1 MRTCGARLGSWLG
14 SWSAIGPRLDDL
26 PADVPADVP
35 TDARPGIGRSGR
47 PLMVARKPP
56 GERKK
61 RSAEQLARSQRD
73 ISVSEFFEKNTH
85 LLGFDNPL
93 RALMTTVKEGVDNA
107 LDACE
112 EAGVLPDVTIEIT
125 RTVDLAD
132 IDAADPRAFCG
143 FTGDEIPFLDGD
155 AFADGD
161 AGSSPPGDATGVNAS
176 APGDG
181 GGAQVHGQD
190 HGDAADAATG
200 IADTGDEGK
209 RAAAARLGAERRI
222 VGGLFQRGLFDESAS
237 LDDEPDAD
245 RTASASRAGTGSDSA
260 DSAGTGATAAGTKNG
275 AAKKKKRGVA
285 APAESYT
292 VAIQDNGP
300 GIVAAQVAKIFGKLL
315 YGSKFHRLRQSR
327 GQQGIGISAAGMYGQ
342 QTTGRPVRI
351 LTRTGKNR
359 PAHYFEVLLD
369 VKGNKPDVRVQ
380 ETREWDHGQ
389 GTRVVIEMKAKH
401 QRGQHSVDTYLAY
414 TAVANPHVTL
424 RYRDPEG
431 KWTIYHRASQTLPVE
446 PREVKPHPYGVEL
459 GNFLRMLQSSDQKKV
474 GGFLQNEFCRVSRKT
489 GDEIAKIAG
498 VNMTTWL
505 SRVQGDDARRLHAAL
520 SQVKIMNPPTDC
532 ISPIGEDLL
541 IESLARD
548 YPDAFLRAVTRS
560 PAVYRGNPFQ
570 VEVALAYG
578 KGVPA
583 DGPATILRF
592 ANRVP
597 LLYKGNACAIGK
609 VVNEIPWKKSYGVEQ
624 ARGAPPSG
632 PLVLVVHLASVWVP
646 FTSESK
652 DAVAHVPEILKEI
665 KRAVMEC
672 ARALGRHLKAER
684 RHADA
689 LKKRDYIAKYIPKI
703 SEALQGI
710 LEYDDAER
718 DATTAQLVEIL
729 NRSRKL

>member
-1 MRTCGARLGSWLG
+1 MCGAQLVSWL
-14 SWSAIGPRLDDL
+14 AIGPSLRDM
-26 PADVPADVP
+26 P
-35 TDARPGIGRSGR
+35 TDVRPRIARSGR

-132 IDAADPRAFCG
+132 IESADPRAFCG
-143 FTGDEIPFLDGD
+143 FTGDEIPFSDGD
-155 AFADGD
+155 TFGDGET
-161 AGSSPPGDATGVNAS
+161 GSASSGDATGVNAS
-176 APGDG
+176 AQGDG
-181 GGAQVHGQD
+181 GDPDV
-190 HGDAADAATG
+190 HGDAAVAATG
-200 IADTGDEGK
+200 AAGAGDQGT
-209 RAAAARLGAERRI
+209 RAAAARVGAEKRI

-237 LDDEPDAD
+237 LDDEPKPEPDAD
-245 RTASASRAGTGSDSA
+245 GTASASRAGAGSGA
-260 DSAGTGATAAGTKNG
+260 TGATAAGTKNG
-275 AAKKKKRGVA
+275 AAKKKRGVA

-520 SQVKIMNPPTDC
+520 SEVKIMNPPTDC

-672 ARALGRHLKAER
+672 GRALGRHLKAER

>member
-1 MRTCGARLGSWLG
+1 MVSRKA
-14 SWSAIGPRLDDL
+14 
-26 PADVPADVP
+26 
-35 TDARPGIGRSGR
+35 SGD
-47 PLMVARKPP
+47 
-56 GERKK
+56 RKK
-61 RSAEQLARSQRD
+61 RSAEQLAKSQRD

-93 RALMTTVKEGVDNA
+93 KALMTTVKEGVDNA

-112 EAGVLPDVTIEIT
+112 EAGVLPDVTVEIT
-125 RTVDLAD
+125 RSVDLEEIEAR
-132 IDAADPRAFCG
+132 DPRAFCG
-143 FTGDEIPFLDGD
+143 FTGEEIVFGAGDGD
-155 AFADGD
+155 ADGDGCGQSGRGD
-161 AGSSPPGDATGVNAS
+161 AGAAAGEASGAGSSDQLA
-176 APGDG
+176 
-181 GGAQVHGQD
+181 
-190 HGDAADAATG
+190 
-200 IADTGDEGK
+200 E
-209 RAAAARLGAERRI
+209 RAAALRTGTERRAA
-222 VGGLFQRGLFDESAS
+222 GGLFQRGLFDADAS
-237 LDDEPDAD
+237 LSEDEEAANVAAEEAATKGAPG
-245 RTASASRAGTGSDSA
+245 RNGS
-260 DSAGTGATAAGTKNG
+260 
-275 AAKKKKRGVA
+275 AKKKKRGVA
-285 APAESYT
+285 APAESYV
-292 VAIQDNGP
+292 VAIEDNGP

-351 LTRTGKNR
+351 LTRTGKAR
-359 PAHYFEVLLD
+359 PAHYFEILLD

-380 ETREWDHGQ
+380 ETRDWDHDQ
-389 GTRVVIEMKAKH
+389 GTRVVIEMKAKY
-401 QRGQHSVDTYLAY
+401 QRGQRSVDTYLAS

-424 RYRDPEG
+424 RYRDPDG
-431 KWTIYHRASQTLPVE
+431 KWTVYRRASHTLPEE

-520 SQVKIMNPPTDC
+520 SKVKIMNPPTDC

-548 YPDAFLRAVTRS
+548 YPDAFLRAVTRAPS
-560 PAVYRGNPFQ
+560 VYRGNPFQ

-578 KGVPA
+578 KGIPA

-597 LLYKGNACAIGK
+597 LLYKSNACAIAK
-609 VVNEIPWKKSYGVEQ
+609 VVNQIPWKKSYGVEQ
-624 ARGAPPSG
+624 SRGAPPSG

-652 DAVAHVPEILKEI
+652 EAVAHYPEILKELKLAI
-665 KRAVMEC
+665 MDC
-672 ARALGRHLKAER
+672 GRALGRHLKAER

-710 LEYDDAER
+710 LEFDDRER
-718 DATTAQLVEIL
+718 DATTEHLVEIL

>member
-1 MRTCGARLGSWLG
+1 
-14 SWSAIGPRLDDL
+14 
-26 PADVPADVP
+26 
-35 TDARPGIGRSGR
+35 
-47 PLMVARKPP
+47 MVARNSDGDRGKPR
-56 GERKK
+56 ERKK
-61 RSAEQLARSQRD
+61 RSAEQLAKGQRD

-112 EAGVLPDVTIEIT
+112 EAGVLPDVTVEIT
-125 RTVDLAD
+125 RTADLAE
-132 IDAADPRAFCG
+132 IEAMDPRAFCG
-143 FTGDEIPFLDGD
+143 FTGEEIGFGVDDGESDHTGDGD
-155 AFADGD
+155 SGDGETGTNGHESDSPTLFDERSAAARCD
-161 AGSSPPGDATGVNAS
+161 AGSDAGGGGEKRVEPGFFQRGFFDEDASLSEEEEA
-176 APGDG
+176 AKIAADEAAAKG
-181 GGAQVHGQD
+181 GGA
-190 HGDAADAATG
+190 
-200 IADTGDEGK
+200 
-209 RAAAARLGAERRI
+209 
-222 VGGLFQRGLFDESAS
+222 GG
-237 LDDEPDAD
+237 
-245 RTASASRAGTGSDSA
+245 
-260 DSAGTGATAAGTKNG
+260 
-275 AAKKKKRGVA
+275 AKKKKRGVA
-285 APAESYT
+285 APAESYV

-351 LTRTGKNR
+351 LTRTGVGR
-359 PAHYFEVLLD
+359 PAHYFEILLD

-380 ETREWDHGQ
+380 ETREWDHGK
-389 GTRVVIEMKAKH
+389 GTRVVIEMKAKY
-401 QRGQHSVDTYLAY
+401 QRGQRSVDTYLAS

-424 RYRDPEG
+424 RYRDPDG
-431 KWTIYHRASQTLPVE
+431 RWTIYRRASHTLPDE

-459 GNFLRMLQSSDQKKV
+459 GNFLRMLQNSDQKKV
-474 GGFLQNEFCRVSRKT
+474 GGFLQHEFCRVSRKS

-505 SRVQGDDARRLHAAL
+505 SRIQGEDARNLHAAL
-520 SQVKIMNPPTDC
+520 SKVKIMNPPTDC

-548 YPDAFLRAVTRS
+548 YPDAFLRAVTRAPS
-560 PAVYRGNPFQ
+560 VYRGNPFQ

-578 KGVPA
+578 KGIPA
-583 DGPATILRF
+583 DGPATVLRF

-597 LLYKGNACAIGK
+597 LLYQSKACAIGK
-609 VVNEIPWKKSYGVEQ
+609 VVNQIPWKKSYGVEQ
-624 ARGAPPSG
+624 SRGAPPQG

-652 DAVAHVPEILKEI
+652 EAVAHYPEILKELKLAI
-665 KRAVMEC
+665 MDC

-710 LEYDDAER
+710 LEYDDRER
-718 DATTAQLVEIL
+718 DVTTETLVEIL